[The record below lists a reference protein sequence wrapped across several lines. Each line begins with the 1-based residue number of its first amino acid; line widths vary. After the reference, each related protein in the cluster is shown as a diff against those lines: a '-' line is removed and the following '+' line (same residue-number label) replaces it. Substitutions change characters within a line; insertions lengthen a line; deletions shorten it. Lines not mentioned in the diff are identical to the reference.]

1 MGVFSKIINGLKKT
15 KENLAYKFAKLFKI
29 GVITEDF
36 YEELEEI
43 LLSADVGGVATMEIV
58 DTLRDRVDSEHI
70 RDTEKTKEVLKE
82 IMLDIVE
89 VEEEEETYPLAIM
102 VVGVNGVGKTTTIGK
117 LANYY
122 KEMGKNVCIVA
133 ADTFRAAAADQLTE
147 WSKRA
152 GVKIIKQAE
161 GADPSAVVFDA
172 VHSANAKN
180 VDVLIIDTAGRLHN
194 KSNLMEELK
203 KMERVLKRECNHDN
217 IKNYIVLDATTGQN
231 AISQVKTF
239 DEAVDIDG
247 IILTKLDGTAKGGVI
262 FAINNDESIRACVKF
277 IGVGEQMDDLQPF
290 NAKEFIEGII

>member
-1 MGVFSKIINGLKKT
+1 MGVFAKILNGLKKT

-29 GVITEDF
+29 GVIGEDF

-43 LLSADVGGVATMEIV
+43 LLSADVGGVATMDIV
-58 DTLRDRVDSEHI
+58 DALRERVDSEHI
-70 RDTEKTKEVLKE
+70 RDVEKTKEILKE
-82 IMLDIVE
+82 IMLDIVD
-89 VEEEEETYPLAIM
+89 VEDEEETFPLAIM

-122 KEMGKNVCIVA
+122 KNLGKNVCVVA

-147 WSKRA
+147 WSKRV
-152 GVKIIKQAE
+152 GVKIIKQNE

-180 VDVLIIDTAGRLHN
+180 IDVLIVDTAGRLHN

-217 IKNYIVLDATTGQN
+217 VKNYIVLDATTGQN
-231 AISQVKTF
+231 AISQVKYF

-262 FAINNDESIRACVKF
+262 FAINSDEDIRACVKF

-290 NAKEFIEGII
+290 NAQEFIEAII